1 MTPVTEPLAP
11 DERRIPRDPA
21 DLFWS
26 FTGLALQG
34 FGGVLVIVQRVLV
47 EQKRWLSQ
55 TDFIELWAVA
65 QVLPGPNIVNLAMI
79 IGNRYFG
86 WRGSLAAVTG
96 VLTFPMLVV
105 LCLAALYG
113 QFAHYS
119 AVAGALRGMAA
130 VSAGMI
136 MGTGVRLAF
145 SLGGNVLGAPLCAII
160 CASTFGLVALL
171 HWPQIWVLLG
181 LGWVACTVAWFKLRA
196 QDNGVNRASEEA

>member
-1 MTPVTEPLAP
+1 MSAAAPALNTPSS
-11 DERRIPRDPA
+11 PA

-34 FGGVLVIVQRVLV
+34 FGGVLAIVQRVV
-47 EQKRWLSQ
+47 VDQKRWMTK
-55 TDFIELWAVA
+55 TDFIEVWAVA

-86 WRGSLAAVTG
+86 WRGSLASVGG
-96 VLTFPMLVV
+96 VLLIPMLLV

-113 QFAHYS
+113 QFSHLT
-119 AVAGALRGMAA
+119 AVAGALRGMTA

-136 MGTGVRLAF
+136 MGTGLRLAF
-145 SLGGNVLGAPLCAII
+145 ALGGNVLGVALCALISV
-160 CASTFGLVALL
+160 STFGMVALL

-181 LGWVACTVAWFKLRA
+181 LGLAACTLAWFKLRA
-196 QDNGVNRASEEA
+196 QDAA